1 MAMDLKRAE
10 THLRRARIRAEGAA
24 VKISN
29 QFRAQAIVDAVV
41 KRIPEP
47 IQSVL
52 QLMIGDGAA
61 RHHRRFRCQLR
72 SPSPAAKGPYQTET

>member
-29 QFRAQAIVDAVV
+29 QFRAQAIVDA
-41 KRIPEP
+41 
-47 IQSVL
+47 
-52 QLMIGDGAA
+52 
-61 RHHRRFRCQLR
+61 
-72 SPSPAAKGPYQTET
+72 